1 MALPK
6 SRASPLA
13 PRMPSERWLGSTLK
27 RPALLIYAHALVV
40 AAALALAL
48 LTLVPSLG

>member
-1 MALPK
+1 MPK

-13 PRMPSERWLGSTLK
+13 LRMPSERWLGSKLK
-27 RPALLIYAHALVV
+27 HLALLVYAHALVV